1 MATKRKSAPKK
12 DSVLADEAQQRRDRL
27 TLALYL
33 EGGVAIVAG
42 MVLIS
47 EFLSAGKAS
56 KPVWMT
62 AAVLLGILA
71 VAFLS
76 TFVMRRVKKTPA

>member
-12 DSVLADEAQQRRDRL
+12 DSVLTDEAQERRDRL

-56 KPVWMT
+56 KPVWVT

-71 VAFLS
+71 AAFLS
-76 TFVMRRVKKTPA
+76 TFVMRRVKKTTA

>member
-1 MATKRKSAPKK
+1 MADKRKSAPKK
-12 DSVLADEAQQRRDRL
+12 DPVLADEAQERRERL

-33 EGGVAIVAG
+33 EGGVAIIAG

-47 EFLSAGKAS
+47 EFLSEGKAS

-62 AAVLLGILA
+62 AAGLLGFLG
-71 VAFLS
+71 VAILS
-76 TFVMRRVKKTPA
+76 TALLRRVKKTTA